1 MHTNS
6 VKTKSLVM
14 LPQYKYVEPLQATL
28 KSLHIY
34 TTSVFYKCKHRL
46 KQLNDANKNYVN
58 FHLLLFSKGCWF
70 IY

>member
-6 VKTKSLVM
+6 VKTKSSVM
-14 LPQYKYVEPLQATL
+14 LPKYKYVEPLQTTL
-28 KSLHIY
+28 KSIHIY
-34 TTSVFYKCKHRL
+34 TSVFYKCEHIL

-58 FHLLLFSKGCWF
+58 FHLLLFSTGCWF